1 MKKRL
6 PQLQIVQAIEAFSLA
21 GNISPWQHEIF
32 ADCQNQKDLAI
43 RHLPSSL
50 PEGLGALKSD
60 DISILNTDILASF
73 LLQAYIKLKEK
84 EIKVGKGKKKIMA
97 EQAVLR
103 CLT

>member
-1 MKKRL
+1 LATREY
-6 PQLQIVQAIEAFSLA
+6 LQTVRIK
-21 GNISPWQHEIF
+21 
-32 ADCQNQKDLAI
+32 KDLAI
-43 RHLPSSL
+43 RPIHSSL
-50 PEGLGALKSD
+50 AEGLGALKSD

>member
-1 MKKRL
+1 MQTVRTK
-6 PQLQIVQAIEAFSLA
+6 
-21 GNISPWQHEIF
+21 
-32 ADCQNQKDLAI
+32 KDLAI
-43 RHLPSSL
+43 RPLPASSL
-50 PEGLGALKSD
+50 PGGLGALKSD
-60 DISILNTDILASF
+60 EISILNTGILASF